1 MSERKPRGRAGMLQ
15 PALLLDMKMPLEG
28 ALVAG
33 SHSEPGWWSRKA
45 FWQPHYFFGKHLE
58 GEGWVRK

>member
-1 MSERKPRGRAGMLQ
+1 MLQ

-45 FWQPHYFFGKHLE
+45 FGQPHYFFGKHLE